1 MPIRPENRA
10 RYPANWPEISAR
22 IRARAQNRCEWC
34 GVANHAL
41 GGRLRDGTWC
51 DAVPRGEKLYGL
63 VWPKP
68 GTVSWCID
76 KDCDTHELRI
86 VRIVL
91 TVAHLD
97 HQPENCTEENL
108 KALCQRCHLR
118 YDQAHHA
125 QTAARTR
132 REGKARADLFMDD
145 IDGHAL
151 ASAGF

>member
-1 MPIRPENRA
+1 MPIRPENRS
-10 RYPANWPEISAR
+10 RYPVDWPQISAR
-22 IRARAQNRCEWC
+22 VRARAGQCCELC
-34 GVANHAL
+34 GVKNHAL

-51 DAVPRGEKLYGL
+51 SASPRGEERLGL

-68 GTVSWCID
+68 GEFWWCSD
-76 KDCDTHELRI
+76 ADGHMYELRI

-97 HQPENCTEENL
+97 HQPENCAEQNL
-108 KALCQRCHLR
+108 KAMCQRCHLR

-145 IDGHAL
+145 IPGHVL